1 MIENDIHKLL
11 LSYGM
16 LPMLSVLK
24 ELEVKEDYSN
34 CVIIRDAVN
43 SFKSRFSF
51 VFSPEKEIQTE
62 EEYLAYYENIKTGC
76 SKIAK
81 SNMQYYIS
89 DIKEK
94 LKL

>member
-1 MIENDIHKLL
+1 MIEKDIHKLL

-24 ELEVKEDYSN
+24 ELEVKEDYSS
-34 CVIIRDAVN
+34 CVIIRDAID

-51 VFSPEKEIQTE
+51 VFSPEKETE

-76 SKIAK
+76 SEIAK
-81 SNMQYYIS
+81 SNMQYYIKE
-89 DIKEK
+89 IKEK